1 MTAAMAR
8 TRVPRCPRP
17 DPTPETTALNPP
29 FPRLALAAL
38 ICVPVAAHAELID
51 YAQVD
56 TSSSAT
62 TAVLVGAVG
71 SGDAATPAPIVS
83 ATFTRW
89 DTGEAASLGYT
100 HRWSLTGDPHRWI
113 VGAGVG
119 ANSFHN
125 RSSGGDPSKV
135 APSARVQSEWL
146 GPAPG
151 GNYYALAQASSFRG
165 SWLGAAQYSPSA
177 LPVAAEWTRYHE
189 RSYQSTSLG
198 VRISIGVPRWF
209 VRVGATH
216 ANAETRP
223 YIGIAY
229 NAF

>member
-1 MTAAMAR
+1 MHTHFI
-8 TRVPRCPRP
+8 RP
-17 DPTPETTALNPP
+17 FA
-29 FPRLALAAL
+29 LALLAGL
-38 ICVPVAAHAELID
+38 PLAAHADWVD
-51 YAQVD
+51 YAQAD
-56 TSSSAT
+56 TSSAAT
-62 TAVLVGAVG
+62 TFVIVGAVG
-71 SGDAATPAPIVS
+71 ASDATRPAPLVS
-83 ATFTRW
+83 ATYARW
-89 DTGEAASLGYT
+89 DTGSATGLGYT
-100 HRWSLTGDPHRWI
+100 YRWSLTGDPHRWI

-125 RSSGGDPSKV
+125 RSSGGDPSKM